1 VSGRARHVVV
11 LVALAALAVPLAWA
25 LGGLEPFGH
34 YAGPYGLAIER
45 AAPGERHVTA
55 LVSAVVFDYRGLDTL
70 GEEFILFAA
79 AVGCSLLLRSRRAE
93 RGESGDER
101 ERPAPPEPAAAG
113 RALGGTLVGPL
124 IVLGLYLMTHG
135 QISPGG
141 GFQAGLI
148 LVGALLLAYAAGQ
161 RLALGRVRAERL
173 LELAESAGAG
183 GFAVLAALGL
193 VVAGATLQN
202 FIALG
207 TSGDILSGGTIP
219 LGNLIVGLE
228 VTGAVALVL
237 SEFLDQ
243 ALLGRGDGP

>member
-1 VSGRARHVVV
+1 MSRRARHVVV

-34 YAGPYGLAIER
+34 YPGPYGLAIER

-55 LVSAVVFDYRGLDTL
+55 LVGAVVFDYRGLDTL

-79 AVGCSLLLRSRRAE
+79 AIGCTLLLRSRRAE
-93 RGESGDER
+93 LADSGAER
-101 ERPAPPEPAAAG
+101 ERPTSPEPAAAG

-124 IVLGLYLMTHG
+124 VVLGLYQVTHG
-135 QISPGG
+135 QVSPGG
-141 GFQAGLI
+141 GFQGGLI

-161 RLALGRVRAERL
+161 RLALGRVHAEGL
-173 LELAESAGAG
+173 LELGESAGAG

-202 FIALG
+202 FLALG
-207 TSGDILSGGTIP
+207 TPGDILSGGTIP

-243 ALLGRGDGP
+243 ALLGRGDEP